1 LKRRPPYQV
10 GGRGGGGCARNGEIF
25 KIHVLRNFTPKRVQ
39 KFLANWIRVFK
50 WLDETEKE
58 KLEALIKKWRLL
70 LRTILMYNVYICI
83 GKTYQ
88 LCSKEKTGMWL
99 GP

>member
-1 LKRRPPYQV
+1 
-10 GGRGGGGCARNGEIF
+10 
-25 KIHVLRNFTPKRVQ
+25 VQ

-50 WLDETEKE
+50 WFREETEKE

-83 GKTYQ
+83 GKHTRYAVKKREA
-88 LCSKEKTGMWL
+88 CG
-99 GP
+99 